1 MGGAM
6 ENNDIKSKSQ
16 FPMKAL
22 TVSLVLTIVLFVV
35 FGYLIWATY
44 KDYKTTELTNLRCR
58 ELNGIILH
66 LDEVLTMSA
75 RMAAAT
81 GNMDWV
87 ERYGHFEPLLDDAI
101 KEAKKMAPET
111 FMTEAAAM
119 TDAANVNLVA
129 MEKKS
134 FRLIQAGNREA
145 ASALLS
151 SEEYENEKKLY
162 RQGIELISSGLDNR
176 ILSSIDSHLR
186 QGLFAIIA
194 VVVVVPVIS
203 IIWLLV
209 ARTLNNYIAD
219 LNRTED
225 ALRESEKR
233 YRTLIAKMING
244 FALHEIIC
252 DESGQ
257 PRDYRFLEVN
267 SAFEKMTGLKA
278 EETVGK
284 SVLKILPRTES
295 YWIDNFGKVALTGGS
310 VQIEKYSREFDKYF
324 EVLAYSTQKGQF
336 ATVFTD
342 RTDQRKA
349 KEALQ
354 LTQFAIDR
362 SSDASFWMTSDA
374 HFIYVNDAACRA
386 LGYSREELLVMTLH
400 DIDPGIPQKVWFDL
414 WSDLKRRGSFTVE
427 SNHRTKDGRIFPV
440 ETVVNFVK
448 FGDNEYNCAFV
459 RDITERKKMQDELLR
474 AQKLESIGILAG
486 GIAHDF
492 NNLISIIMGNI
503 DLAKE
508 ALKSGAD
515 ISVLLAETERASFQ
529 AHELTQQLVTFSKG
543 GAPVKNVSSIK
554 QFVKEITTSSILGS
568 NITCEF
574 TLAPDLWYVEFD
586 EAQMKH
592 AINNMIVNA
601 VESMPDGGIIHVQ
614 ADNFNFS
621 AGDNLPLPEG
631 RYVKISI
638 RDHGAGIPEKHLSM
652 IFDPYFST
660 KKMGMQKGIGLG
672 LTTTYSII
680 NRHDG
685 YITVES
691 DVAVGTTFTIYL
703 PAHEKDIGKPEHAE
717 ILKPEEPTVH
727 TGRILLMD
735 DEEMIRDL
743 GHRILSR
750 LEYDTELAVDGNEAV
765 EKYQNA
771 MDTGKPFEIVILDL
785 TVKGGLGGKDAV
797 KKILKLNPHAK
808 VIVSSGYS
816 DDPVMTKFREYG
828 FVGALPKPYKIKDLN
843 EALKK
848 VAKE

>member
-1 MGGAM
+1 MA
-6 ENNDIKSKSQ
+6 NHTIKSESR
-16 FPMKAL
+16 FPIKAL
-22 TVSLVLTIVLFVV
+22 TVSLVFTIVLFIV

-44 KDYKTTELTNLRCR
+44 KDYKTTELANLRCR
-58 ELNGIILH
+58 ELNGIILQ

-81 GNMDWV
+81 GNMKWA
-87 ERYGHFEPLLDDAI
+87 ERYRHFEPLLDEAI
-101 KEAKKMAPET
+101 KEARQMAPET

-129 MEKKS
+129 MEKRS

-151 SEEYENEKKLY
+151 SEDYEKEKRLY
-162 RQGIELISSGLDNR
+162 SKGIEQISSGLDNR
-176 ILSSIDSHLR
+176 IQSSVESHLR
-186 QGLFAIIA
+186 QGLFAVISVA
-194 VVVVVPVIS
+194 VVVPVLS

-219 LNRTED
+219 LNRTEA

-244 FALHEIIC
+244 FALHDIIC
-252 DESGQ
+252 DEAGR
-257 PRDYRFLEVN
+257 PCDYRFIEVN
-267 SAFEKMTGLKA
+267 AAFEELTGLKA
-278 EETVGK
+278 EAIVGK
-284 SVLKILPRTES
+284 TVLEILPQTES
-295 YWIDNFGKVALTGGS
+295 YWIDNFGKVALTGES
-310 VQIEKYSREFDKYF
+310 VQMENYSREFDKYF
-324 EVLAYSTQKGQF
+324 EVLAYSTRKGQF

-362 SSDASFWMTSDA
+362 SSDATFWMGSDA
-374 HFIYVNDAACRA
+374 RFIYVNDAACRT
-386 LGYSREELLVMTLH
+386 LGYSREELLSLTLH
-400 DIDPGIPQKVWFDL
+400 DIDLDISQQVWPGH
-414 WSDLKRRGSFTVE
+414 WSDLKRRGSFIVE
-427 SNHRTKDGRIFPV
+427 SNHRAKDGRIFPV
-440 ETVVNFVK
+440 ETVVNFVR
-448 FGDNEYNCAFV
+448 FGDKEYNCAFV
-459 RDITERKKMQDELLR
+459 RDISERKKMQDELLR
-474 AQKLESIGILAG
+474 VQKLDSIGILAG

-492 NNLISIIMGNI
+492 NNLLSIIMGNI
-503 DLAKE
+503 DLVKDE
-508 ALKSGAD
+508 LRPGAD
-515 ISVLLAETERASFQ
+515 ISALLAETEKACFQ
-529 AHELTQQLVTFSKG
+529 AHQLTQQLITFSKG
-543 GAPVKNVSSIK
+543 GAPVKDVGSIATL
-554 QFVKEITTSSILGS
+554 VKEIKKSLILGS

-574 TLAPDLWYVEFD
+574 TLAPDLWPVEFD
-586 EAQMKH
+586 EGQMKH
-592 AINNMIVNA
+592 ALNNMIVNA
-601 VESMPDGGIIHVQ
+601 EESMPDGGTIHVR
-614 ADNFNFS
+614 AENFS
-621 AGDNLPLPEG
+621 HIAGGGLPFPEG
-631 RYVKISI
+631 KYIKISI
-638 RDHGAGIPEKHLSM
+638 RDHGVGIPEKNISI

-660 KKMGMQKGIGLG
+660 KEMGPQKGIGLG

-691 DVAVGTTFTIYL
+691 EVGVGTTFTVYL
-703 PAHEKDIGKPEHAE
+703 PAHEKDIREAE
-717 ILKPEEPTVH
+717 PAKILKPEEPGVR

-750 LEYDTELAVDGNEAV
+750 LEYDTELAADGNEAI
-765 EKYQNA
+765 EMYQTA
-771 MDTGKPFEIVILDL
+771 MDSGKPFEIVILDL

-816 DDPVMTKFREYG
+816 DDPVMTKFWEYG
-828 FVGALPKPYKIKDLN
+828 FSGALPKPYKIKDLI
-843 EALKK
+843 EILKK
-848 VAKE
+848 ITTDAT